1 MTMKRQFPREWLL
14 SIALALYAGS
24 SDGKVTRSTLE
35 LQANADIQMM
45 TVTILLTVQVA
56 CSADAE
62 IIRLILLFLQVVDLV
77 LNKYLE
83 EHVTVEFLMYL
94 ADPQGQIRSLVPL
107 FLRRNRN
114 RKLSTR
120 PLKESFPKGDQ
131 EEILLDLVSR
141 KQFRRLLQFLNPF
154 AAQTQS
160 TENEEHGK
168 RNQLDR
174 RIQTTGQTSMSTER

>member
-1 MTMKRQFPREWLL
+1 MKMKRQSLREVL
-14 SIALALYAGS
+14 SKALAPYAGS
-24 SDGKVTRSTLE
+24 SVGKVTHNTLE
-35 LQANADIQMM
+35 LQVNADIQMR
-45 TVTILLTVQVA
+45 TVTSLLTVQVA
-56 CSADAE
+56 YSADAE
-62 IIRLILLFLQVVDLV
+62 IMGLILLFPQAVDLV
-77 LNKYLE
+77 VNKYLE
-83 EHVTVEFLMYL
+83 EHAIVEFLMYL

-107 FLRRNRN
+107 FLKRNKN

-120 PLKESFPKGDQ
+120 PLKESFPRGDQ
-131 EEILLDLVSR
+131 VSR

-174 RIQTTGQTSMSTER
+174 RIQTTGQTSMLTER